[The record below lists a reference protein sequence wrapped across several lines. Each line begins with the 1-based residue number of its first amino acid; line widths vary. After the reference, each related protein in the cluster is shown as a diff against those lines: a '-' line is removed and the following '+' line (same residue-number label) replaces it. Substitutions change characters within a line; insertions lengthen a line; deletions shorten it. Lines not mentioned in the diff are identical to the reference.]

1 MNNNKL
7 GKCLRELRGDE
18 SLRSVANRSNGELS
32 HGYISTA
39 EKGIG
44 TNKAP
49 YVPSP
54 EKLRA
59 FSKVYNVS
67 YDKLMELAGYSEK
80 TPESINNQDELDL
93 QQMLESNIAMTYG
106 GEELTESERQRVKDI
121 LTTVF
126 WEKTHKER
134 DEDVK

>member
-1 MNNNKL
+1 MDNNKL
-7 GKCLRELRGDE
+7 GRFLRELRGDE
-18 SLRSVANRSNGELS
+18 SLRSVADRSNGTLS

-39 EKGIG
+39 EKGVG

-67 YDKLMELAGYSEK
+67 YDKLMKLAGYSEV
-80 TPESINNQDELDL
+80 TPDWADDGDIVDL
-93 QQMLESNIAMTYG
+93 EKMLESNIQMTYG
-106 GEELTESERQRVKDI
+106 GEELTNSEKQRVRDV
-121 LTTVF
+121 LTAIF

-134 DEDVK
+134 DGNAK

>member
-67 YDKLMELAGYSEK
+67 YDRLMELAGYSEH
-80 TPESINNQDELDL
+80 TPELTDSQDIVDL
-93 QQMLESNIAMTYG
+93 EKMLESNIQMTYG
-106 GEELTESERQRVKDI
+106 GEELSEEEKRKVRDV
-121 LTTVF
+121 LTGVF
-126 WEKTHKER
+126 WEKVRSER
-134 DEDVK
+134 DRDVN

>member
-1 MNNNKL
+1 MDVGQRIANILENKNWSQKDL
-7 GKCLRELRGDE
+7 
-18 SLRSVANRSNGELS
+18 
-32 HGYISTA
+32 A
-39 EKGIG
+39 EKTKISKSVINRIVLG
-44 TNKAP
+44 TRPARDDELITLSAALGVTASYLLGEAP
-49 YVPSP
+49 TVI
-54 EKLRA
+54 E
-59 FSKVYNVS
+59 
-67 YDKLMELAGYSEK
+67 
-80 TPESINNQDELDL
+80 QDELDL